1 MEILY
6 DASCSID
13 ALTIGYFD
21 GCHLGHQF
29 LFSVLSSLPGVRG
42 ILTFDQHPH
51 AVLYPDTAQPLIFS
65 NQERLFHL
73 CQTNLDYLLVLPFT
87 KQLANQTAIEFLKFL
102 KTRLHLKVLVL
113 GHDSKLGRDRWDPLQ
128 VKIAA
133 NQLDL
138 RVIHVSPYLIQ
149 NEVASSNKIRKLLS
163 QGNLAQANAFLGY
176 AYSFQG
182 VVSKGAGIGGT
193 LGIKTIN
200 LCLNSALLP
209 LGVYACEVYVN
220 TSKYFGV
227 MNLGYAPTMNRRSLC
242 VEAHIFSFQEKIYN
256 QEVRIVPL
264 KFLRSEQLFSSKEDL
279 KKAILQDIEVA
290 NNFFNQD
297 STFNYVKKA

>member
-6 DASCSID
+6 DASRSID

-29 LFSVLSSLPGVRG
+29 LFSVLSSLTGIRG
-42 ILTFDQHPH
+42 ILTFDRHPH
-51 AVLYPDTAQPLIFS
+51 TVLYPDTAQSLIFS

-73 CQTNLDYLLVLPFT
+73 CQTNIDYVLVLPFT

-102 KTRLHLKVLVL
+102 KARLDLKVLVL
-113 GHDSKLGRDRWDPLQ
+113 GHDSKLGRDRWEPPQ
-128 VKIAA
+128 VKTVA
-133 NQLDL
+133 NQLGL
-138 RVIHVSPYLIQ
+138 HVIHTSPYLVQ
-149 NEVASSNKIRKLLS
+149 NEVVSSNKIRNLLS
-163 QGNLAQANAFLGY
+163 QGNLVRAKELLGY
-176 AYSFQG
+176 AYNFQG

-200 LCLNSALLP
+200 LCLNSTLLP
-209 LGVYACEVYVN
+209 LGVYACEIYIN
-220 TSKYFGV
+220 ASKHLGV
-227 MNLGYAPTMNRRSLC
+227 MNLGYAPTMNRKYLC

-256 QEVRIVPL
+256 QKVQIVPL
-264 KFLRSEQLFSSKEDL
+264 KFLRTEQLFSSKEDL

-290 NNFFNQD
+290 YDFF
-297 STFNYVKKA
+297 KKNKFI